1 MRKSVQNIK
10 VIVLQ
15 ALSNIVNRAHTR
27 HPTHTHAH
35 CNTRENTVL
44 INTYMYR
51 PSVLRKSFTMVIATQ

>member
-15 ALSNIVNRAHTR
+15 VLSNIVNRAHTR

-44 INTYMYR
+44 IKYLH
-51 PSVLRKSFTMVIATQ
+51 V

>member
-27 HPTHTHAH
+27 HPTHTHML
-35 CNTRENTVL
+35 T
-44 INTYMYR
+44 
-51 PSVLRKSFTMVIATQ
+51 ATLERTQSS